1 MKKIYNIIRILIV
14 CLESTVEDIMKEQVK
29 LLDGVV
35 GIMKNKVSGKFMLL
49 KQIRLLNEC
58 INKTD
63 LIF

>member
-49 KQIRLLNEC
+49 K
-58 INKTD
+58 
-63 LIF
+63 